1 MDHRAVKFHIFLTL
15 AFVFLAAGFVTADD
29 DYPVSVQS
37 LPQAV
42 TAAVQEYLPGA
53 EIVSAKSDEDD
64 GRRQFELKAD
74 YKGEL
79 VRVEVRPNGRV
90 REIDLDR
97 EYKGFVRILGREAS
111 LERVDVAQLPEA
123 VKASIAE
130 FFPGSKIVS
139 ALQGEERGRTIYRL
153 RARHGDLLLRTDV
166 RADGRI
172 LDIDTEK

>member
-1 MDHRAVKFHIFLTL
+1 MFLT
-15 AFVFLAAGFVTADD
+15 AGFVAADD
-29 DYPVSVQS
+29 EYSMLVQN
-37 LPQAV
+37 LPRAV
-42 TAAVQEYLPGA
+42 TAAIQKYLPGA

-64 GRRQFELKAD
+64 GRQRFELKAD

-79 VRVEVRPNGRV
+79 LRVELREDGRV

-111 LERVDVAQLPEA
+111 LERGDVAQLPQA
-123 VKASIAE
+123 VKDAMAA